1 MSILTRKLLRTIQAT
16 RGQFLALVVI
26 VTLGVVL
33 YIGMTTSYYN
43 LSRSQQQ
50 FYQDYG
56 FADYNF
62 MVVKAPESVVARV
75 EALPGVVKATGR
87 MQKDVPIIK
96 DGNERITGR
105 LTGYPLPMENE
116 VNRLHLLSGRPLDR
130 QSSEKVSALVDPQY
144 AQANGLTP
152 GQEIE
157 VIADGKK
164 VTLVVTG
171 TATSPEF
178 IYPMKDAASLF
189 PEPERFGIL
198 MVSQFQAQQMLGLPG
213 QINQLLVDL
222 APGVDEEEIK
232 QQIEKILEPYGNIS
246 SFPRGDQSSHV
257 VLQAELDGIQLFA
270 RSLPFMFFLVAAA
283 IQFIILTRMIR
294 SQRLAIGVMKALGYN
309 NRRIMWHYTAYGL
322 AVGLVAA
329 TLGSILGMGLATALN
344 NLFAQFFN
352 LPAMVN
358 DVNIRV
364 VLYSFL
370 ITSMVGMASG
380 LLASRSVI
388 RINPA
393 EAMRTQPP
401 AFGRRTPLES
411 WPWLWKQL
419 SSSWKMSLRSI
430 FRNRG
435 RFVVTV
441 LGIISSVVLLVF
453 ACFSLDATDYLMNQN
468 FKQINRYDYL
478 IRFTEPIKYTEILD
492 WNRWDEVQRMEPM
505 MELPVKLYARGESE
519 DEVLVGMAP
528 SSRLKRVYDKFGQE
542 HQIPDQGILI
552 SKRVAD
558 KLGLQVGDEVK
569 VETTLGIGPSRTSY
583 LTIMGINEPM
593 IGSGSYVSLDT
604 ANSMLGE
611 QEVASAVLLK
621 LDKAQMP
628 SLENRLQEMSRVG
641 SVTSPTQEQETYE
654 QLMGTATTSIAVLI
668 LFAGLLGLAII
679 YNTSVMTF
687 NERERELASL
697 RVLGYSQGEVA
708 GLLRQ
713 ETWIQ
718 AVLGIGLGLP
728 TGKAAGAAYMAS
740 ASTDLYSFPVII
752 YPRTYFIVAGV
763 ALIFVWIGLQLANRK
778 VRQLDMVEA
787 LKNQD

>member
-105 LTGYPLPMENE
+105 LTGYSLPMENE

-542 HQIPDQGILI
+542 RQIPDQGILI

-697 RVLGYSQGEVA
+697 RVLGYSRGEVA

>member
-583 LTIMGINEPM
+583 LTIMGINDPM

-604 ANSMLGE
+604 ANNMLGE

>member
-492 WNRWDEVQRMEPM
+492 WNCWDEVQRMEPM

-697 RVLGYSQGEVA
+697 RVLGYSRGEVA

>member
-105 LTGYPLPMENE
+105 LTGYSLPMENE

-329 TLGSILGMGLATALN
+329 TLGSILGLGLAAALN

-411 WPWLWKQL
+411 WSWLWKQL

-519 DEVLVGMAP
+519 DEVLVGTAP

-583 LTIMGINEPM
+583 LTIMGINDPM

-604 ANSMLGE
+604 ANNMLGE

>member
-33 YIGMTTSYYN
+33 YIGMTTAYYN

-56 FADYNF
+56 FADYTF
-62 MVVKAPESVVARV
+62 QVVKAPESVIARV

-87 MQKDVPIIK
+87 IQKDVPIIK
-96 DGNERITGR
+96 EGNERITGR
-105 LTGYPLPMENE
+105 LTGYPLPMNNE
-116 VNRLHLLSGRPLDR
+116 VNRLHLLSGRQLDL
-130 QSSEKVSALVDPQY
+130 QNSGKVSVLVDPQY
-144 AQANGLTP
+144 AQANRLSP
-152 GQEIE
+152 GRDIQL
-157 VIADGKK
+157 IADGKK
-164 VTLVVTG
+164 VTLAVCG

-178 IYPMKDAASLF
+178 VYPMKDAGSLF

-198 MVSQFQAQQMLGLPG
+198 MVSQLQVQQILGLPG
-213 QINQLLVDL
+213 QVNQILVDL
-222 APGVDEEEIK
+222 APGVDEKEIK
-232 QQIEKILEPYGNIS
+232 QQIEKILAPYGNIAS
-246 SFPRGDQSSHV
+246 YPRKDQSSHV

-270 RSLPFMFFLVAAA
+270 RSIPFMFFLVAAA

-294 SQRLAIGVMKALGYN
+294 SQRLSIGVMKALGYN

-322 AVGLVAA
+322 AVSLAAA
-329 TLGSILGMGLATALN
+329 TLGSGLGIGLATVLN
-344 NLFAQFFN
+344 NLYAQFFN
-352 LPAMVN
+352 LPALVN
-358 DVNIRV
+358 DVNIQV
-364 VLYSFL
+364 VLNSFL
-370 ITSMVGMASG
+370 ITSMVGVASG
-380 LLASRSVI
+380 LFASRSVI

-393 EAMRTQPP
+393 EAMRPQPP
-401 AFGRRTPLES
+401 SSGRHTLLES
-411 WPWLWKQL
+411 WSWLWKQL

-505 MELPVKLYARGESE
+505 MELPVKLYAGEHSE
-519 DEVLVGMAP
+519 DEVLVGLEP
-528 SSRLKRVYDKFGQE
+528 WSRLKRVYDKLGQE
-542 HQIPDQGILI
+542 RQIPDQGILI
-552 SKRVAD
+552 SKRIAD

-569 VETTLGIGPSRTSY
+569 VETTLGIGPSRSSY

-593 IGSGSYVSLDT
+593 TGGGSYVSLGT
-604 ANSMLGE
+604 ANSLLGE

-621 LDKAQMP
+621 LDAAQMI
-628 SLENRLQEMSRVG
+628 SVEKRLQEMSRVS
-641 SVTSPTQEQETYE
+641 SVTSPAQEQETYE
-654 QLMGTATTSIAVLI
+654 ELMGTASTSIAVMI

-687 NERERELASL
+687 NERQRELASL
-697 RVLGYSQGEVA
+697 RVLGYSRAEVT
-708 GLLRQ
+708 GLLRK

-718 AVLGIGLGLP
+718 AILGIGLGLP
-728 TGKAAGAAYMAS
+728 AGKAAGAAYMAS

-752 YPRTYFIVAGV
+752 YPRTYFIVALV
-763 ALIFVWIGLQLANRK
+763 AMIFVWMGQQLAVRK
-778 VRQLDMVEA
+778 VGQLDMVEA

>member
-492 WNRWDEVQRMEPM
+492 WNCWDEVQRMEPM

-583 LTIMGINEPM
+583 LTIMGINDPM

-604 ANSMLGE
+604 ANNMLGE

>member
-329 TLGSILGMGLATALN
+329 TLGSILGLGLAAALN

-542 HQIPDQGILI
+542 RQIPDQGILI

-697 RVLGYSQGEVA
+697 RVLGYSRGEVA